1 MNLIK
6 LFLLGASGYLLLGL
20 FDLAQIKQKELLGRI
35 LAVGFLVTAL
45 PYPLMLIRY
54 KSPHPPLLG
63 MALLIMVI
71 ASALATIYV
80 AALEIPLS
88 HTGAGDVYR
97 GGSYARTRHP
107 GFAAHLTFNVLLS
120 LYLCNGTIAILC
132 LLFVSCNLALV
143 TIEDYLFFPRLFSG
157 YDEYKETT
165 GFLLPKRRGHR

>member
-88 HTGAGDVYR
+88 HTGAGEVYCR
-97 GGSYARTRHP
+97 GSYARVRHP
-107 GFAAHLTFNVLLS
+107 GFLLHLVFNGLFS
-120 LYLCNGTIAILC
+120 LYLYDRAVAGLC
-132 LLFVSCNLALV
+132 LLYVACNLLLV
-143 TIEDYLFFPRLFSG
+143 TIEDRVFFPRLFSD
-157 YDEYKETT
+157 YDHYTTTT
-165 GFLLPKRRGHR
+165 GFLLPKRRDHR